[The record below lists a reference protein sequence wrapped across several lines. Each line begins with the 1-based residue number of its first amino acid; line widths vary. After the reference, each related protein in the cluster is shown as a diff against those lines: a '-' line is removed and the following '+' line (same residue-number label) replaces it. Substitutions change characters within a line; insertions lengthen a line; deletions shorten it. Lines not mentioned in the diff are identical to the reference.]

1 MKTIKEIQEFIK
13 SGVEHCTI
21 NPAGWSWLDYNQ
33 YVRFVLCFE
42 DGYDENEADGYLQ
55 KALAECA

>member
-42 DGYDENEADGYLQ
+42 DGKETKFNYKIKTL
-55 KALAECA
+55 